1 MSSSASV
8 GTPITVVASSSRAEL
23 NNATASPI
31 EGSHLPLDP
40 SIVIRNAPI
49 ATEPSDVPYGHQILR
64 PAQEEEELEQETLPP
79 YLEEPPAYSS
89 SGSSEP
95 ITLAMYLF
103 KFGFLFPPFWIIGS
117 LILLSPLR
125 QPESTPSSV
134 WLPEKT
140 ESEREEII
148 QKMRKAEVRWAKRC
162 LVALCILLVLVI
174 VGALAVWAVLKA

>member
-1 MSSSASV
+1 MSSPVEIPVQVASS
-8 GTPITVVASSSRAEL
+8 VASSSHPNTVL
-23 NNATASPI
+23 HII
-31 EGSHLPLDP
+31 EGSHLPLDSTVVIHDLP
-40 SIVIRNAPI
+40 S
-49 ATEPSDVPYGHQILR
+49 TMDVVDNIFGHHCQ
-64 PAQEEEELEQETLPP
+64 EQETLPP
-79 YLEEPPAYSS
+79 YIEEPPAYTP
-89 SGSSEP
+89 SGSNEP

-103 KFGFLFPPFWIIGS
+103 KFGFLFPPFWIIGA

-148 QKMRKAEVRWAKRC
+148 QKMRQAEVRWAKRC

-174 VGALAVWAVLKA
+174 AGALAIWAVLRA

>member
-1 MSSSASV
+1 MSSSTSV
-8 GTPITVVASSSRAEL
+8 EPQVASAVIINDSHLQHNS
-23 NNATASPI
+23 TAVSHII

-40 SIVIRNAPI
+40 TIIIR
-49 ATEPSDVPYGHQILR
+49 DVPPTLDAVDNIFGHHC
-64 PAQEEEELEQETLPP
+64 QEQEQEETLPP
-79 YLEEPPAYSS
+79 YLEEPPAYTS
-89 SGSSEP
+89 SGSNEP
-95 ITLAMYLF
+95 VTLAMYLF
-103 KFGFLFPPFWIIGS
+103 KFGFLFPPFWIIGA

-162 LVALCILLVLVI
+162 SIALCILLLLVV
-174 VGALAVWAVLKA
+174 VGALAVWAVLRA